1 MSFIFTDLFDFDLYY
16 TDFTDLHEPI
26 TDFGSWILIAAQTT
40 YVLTQN
46 WIQGKSY
53 AKIVLFSLVVLKKC

>member
-1 MSFIFTDLFDFDLYY
+1 MSFIFTDFFDFDLYY

-40 YVLTQN
+40 YVLT
-46 WIQGKSY
+46 
-53 AKIVLFSLVVLKKC
+53 